1 MLIKR
6 ERFFVKYNFKVK
18 LLHMNNFVKP
28 IYQVGLMIFTMSLL
42 LFLSYVRM
50 NQFYIV
56 DQSPGIQLL
65 SDKEKGQMVGVDA
78 GFYLRNFLEF
88 NVTNNE
94 FLIDA
99 YVWFEYDKEKLK
111 FEDIDDFSFG
121 KASIESKSNP
131 YVSDLKGK
139 RRVGYDIKVKFP
151 SNLSYKYFP
160 IDSHRL
166 YLTLNNFS
174 LTSKKISYNISEET
188 FIVADNIYTKGWK
201 NIGSNV
207 KSGFKTLYLDKSDAE
222 KVVTFPRV
230 LFIMDFLGLSF
241 RTFLLIMLPLLVIF
255 FISLFTLSLDPKQ
268 YYIAI
273 LSVAAAT
280 ITALISYRF
289 VIESMSPS
297 VSYFMLSDHFFDLIL
312 VLNFIIFLL
321 GTVLLKR
328 FIKYRGLIVVCFHC
342 ILIVVWIYLL
352 FVWAY

>member
-1 MLIKR
+1 M
-6 ERFFVKYNFKVK
+6 V
-18 LLHMNNFVKP
+18 
-28 IYQVGLMIFTMSLL
+28 FTMSLL

-50 NQFYIV
+50 NQFCIV
-56 DQSPGIQLL
+56 DQSPGVQIV
-65 SDKEKGQMVGVDA
+65 SDKEKEQMPGVDA
-78 GFYLRNFLEF
+78 GFYLRNFLDF
-88 NVTNNE
+88 DVTNNE

-121 KASIESKSNP
+121 KASIASKSKP
-131 YVSDLKGK
+131 YMSESNGR

-174 LTSKKISYNISEET
+174 LTSKKVAYNISRET

-201 NIGSNV
+201 NIESNV
-207 KSGFKTLYLDKSDAE
+207 KSGFKTLYLDKGDAE
-222 KVVTFPRV
+222 KAVTFPRI

-268 YYIAI
+268 YYIAT
-273 LSVAAAT
+273 LSVAAAA

-312 VLNFIIFLL
+312 VLNFIVFLV
-321 GTVLLKR
+321 GTVLLSR
-328 FIKYRGLIVVCFHC
+328 FVKYRGILVVCFHC
-342 ILIVVWIYLL
+342 ALIIVWIYLL
-352 FVWAY
+352 FFWAH